1 LRQEKAILPS
11 RSSGLGVWS
20 LETLIRRHLG
30 SWVLDGG
37 IQAAHVDL
45 VKEIMKFIIGEG
57 GNHRVVWSLPGG
69 VEKCQVGKNGGLFV
83 LRHFKITNN
92 L

>member
-1 LRQEKAILPS
+1 M
-11 RSSGLGVWS
+11 
-20 LETLIRRHLG
+20 
-30 SWVLDGG
+30 
-37 IQAAHVDL
+37 DL

-69 VEKCQVGKNGGLFV
+69 VEKCQVGENGGLFV